1 MMLYKKKMELLPL
14 FVLII
19 VLYLFTNNNCSR
31 FRERL
36 YKVNKMNEQEIIQ
49 YALHNIKNE
58 DITGEWH
65 DKPNG
70 TKDGELILHFKFH
83 RPVKFDVIIKKEL
96 RAMHLNQLEY
106 MAKEEAPFMIVA
118 DRIFPKVKHELRH
131 RQINYLE
138 TNGNMFILHD
148 GLYVNIDGKR
158 NPEMHKAGGGN
169 RAFTKTGLKV
179 IYQFLINEEWINSNY
194 RDIAAH
200 TGTGLGNINNIFNG
214 LKQEGFLLQLTKNE
228 YKLDHKKE
236 LLEKWIMDYEKR
248 LKPTLAIGSF
258 RFLNTDDFYEWKRIP
273 LRSGKTFWGGE
284 PAGELFTNYLRPEEL
299 TLYTKEEQTDL
310 MKNYRLVPDIQ
321 GNVKVY
327 KTFWEYNEVNDN
339 VVHPLLAYADLITK
353 GDRRCTETA
362 EKIYDE
368 YLQNKF

>member
-1 MMLYKKKMELLPL
+1 M
-14 FVLII
+14 
-19 VLYLFTNNNCSR
+19 FTNKICSR
-31 FRERL
+31 FRERI
-36 YKVNKMNEQEIIQ
+36 YNVNNMNEQEIIQ
-49 YALHNIKNE
+49 YALHNLVEEGIE
-58 DITGEWH
+58 PEWR
-65 DKPNG
+65 DAPTNG
-70 TKDGELILHFKFH
+70 TIDGKLKLHFKFH
-83 RPVKFDVIIKKEL
+83 PPVQFDVLIKKEL

-106 MAKEEAPFMIVA
+106 MAKEEAPFLIVV

-131 RQINYLE
+131 RGINYME

-158 NPEMHKAGGGN
+158 YPEMHKAGGGN

-179 IYQFLINEEWINSNY
+179 IYQFLINDEWLNRNY
-194 RDIAAH
+194 RDIATH

-214 LKQEGFLLQLTKNE
+214 LKQEGYLLQLTKNE
-228 YKLDHKKE
+228 YQLENKKG
-236 LLEKWIMDYEKR
+236 LLEKWIMEYEKR

-258 RFLNTDDFYEWKRIP
+258 RFLNADDFYNWKGLP
-273 LRSGKTFWGGE
+273 LKSGKTFWGGE

-299 TLYTKEEQTDL
+299 TLYTTEERTDL
-310 MKNYRLVPDIQ
+310 IKNYRLVPDIQ